1 MSIDVNNQQKVKMAS
16 SALDGLPKQFV
27 ASMKTL
33 FDVMDD
39 RNTGFVKL
47 TGRRLCVCHPEF
59 VCMALS
65 SLLCMCL
72 FLVMNA

>member
-1 MSIDVNNQQKVKMAS
+1 MAS

-47 TGRRLCVCHPEF
+47 IGNHLCKPEF

-65 SLLCMCL
+65 GLALYV
-72 FLVMNA
+72 FVVAKA